1 MGMRQQPQN
10 LRVHIDELVLDG
22 FARKA
27 TDLPASVAAQVSAVL
42 VERGLKP
49 ATASQ
54 VSVAVGAHVAR
65 SVSA

>member
-22 FARKA
+22 FARNA
-27 TDLPASVAAQVSAVL
+27 TDLPASVAAQVSAAL
-42 VERGLKP
+42 VNRGLAP

-54 VSVAVGAHVAR
+54 VSAAVGAHVAR